1 MLRVRQA
8 RGQTGDQVGDRY
20 TEASRAP
27 GRMWERKGQISRR
40 TGTMTASSWKKG
52 KWVERKHDVYTWV
65 RGTSW

>member
-20 TEASRAP
+20 TDASRDP

-52 KWVERKHDVYTWV
+52 
-65 RGTSW
+65 